1 MGAAEWGIVLN
12 SAGFLAVI
20 AGLVKLEHR
29 LTKLETTQHFMLKE
43 RNGADN
49 E

>member
-29 LTKLETTQHFMLKE
+29 LTKLETTQEILLTGKH
-43 RNGADN
+43 DN
-49 E
+49 D